1 MNETL
6 HFIST
11 GSIFR
16 LIFLHILI
24 LIANT
29 QDTNTCWSG
38 CGEKGTLPT
47 YLQNIENLCFLL
59 LGAKGQCVWNHFFLI

>member
-47 YLQNIENLCFLL
+47 YLQNIENRLVV
-59 LGAKGQCVWNHFFLI
+59 AKG

>member
-16 LIFLHILI
+16 LIFLHILT

-29 QDTNTCWSG
+29 QDTNTCWSD

-47 YLQNIENLCFLL
+47 YLQNIENRLVV
-59 LGAKGQCVWNHFFLI
+59 AKG

>member
-29 QDTNTCWSG
+29 QDTNTYWSG
-38 CGEKGTLPT
+38 YGEKGTLPT
-47 YLQNIENLCFLL
+47 YPRNIENRRVV
-59 LGAKGQCVWNHFFLI
+59 AKR